1 MNTSRSSNSVK
12 SSITKKEKSLGSQ
25 TTMPGAPGGGGLG
38 RIDQYELVRKLGG
51 GGFGVVYLARDAVS
65 GVEVALKTLHPL
77 LKTNAEEME
86 RIKENFAVV
95 QRLHHPNIAAA
106 LVLHPARAVAYA
118 DEAVRRELRVESG
131 DPVLVM
137 SYAPG
142 VPLSKWRRQFREGR
156 VPAEKALELCKQI
169 ASALDFAHS
178 DRIVHRDVKPSN
190 VMVET
195 REDGTFRAR
204 ILDFGLAA
212 EIRSSMSR
220 VSRESGDTSG
230 TRPYMAPEQW
240 TGRRQDGRTDQYA
253 LAAVFYELVSGE
265 VPFAGV
271 FETGDPAI
279 MLAAVKS
286 EEPEPLEELTND
298 ANLALAR
305 ALAKTPSDRFAIC
318 TDFIDAMSGST
329 GGTSERKERRNPAPA
344 DRKAGEVQTVDLGN
358 GVKLEAET
366 TTPISSGHMRIAGYN
381 NAPALDP
388 VAWYGGNSGV
398 TYAGGCDVSG
408 WSEKQYDHSS
418 AGTHPVGGKKPN
430 SWGLYDMHGNVCEW
444 CQDWYGDYPSGS
456 VRDPAGPGSGS
467 DRVYRG
473 GSWFSIAWDCRSANR
488 DRGDPGYAI
497 NILGLRLARATP

>member
-1 MNTSRSSNSVK
+1 M
-12 SSITKKEKSLGSQ
+12 
-25 TTMPGAPGGGGLG
+25 
-38 RIDQYELVRKLGG
+38 
-51 GGFGVVYLARDAVS
+51 
-65 GVEVALKTLHPL
+65 
-77 LKTNAEEME
+77 
-86 RIKENFAVV
+86 
-95 QRLHHPNIAAA
+95 
-106 LVLHPARAVAYA
+106 LHPARAVAYA

-178 DRIVHRDVKPSN
+178 ERIVHRDVKPSN

-279 MLAAVKS
+279 MLAAVKPKS
-286 EEPEPLEELTND
+286 L
-298 ANLALAR
+298 
-305 ALAKTPSDRFAIC
+305 
-318 TDFIDAMSGST
+318 
-329 GGTSERKERRNPAPA
+329 
-344 DRKAGEVQTVDLGN
+344 
-358 GVKLEAET
+358 
-366 TTPISSGHMRIAGYN
+366 
-381 NAPALDP
+381 
-388 VAWYGGNSGV
+388 
-398 TYAGGCDVSG
+398 
-408 WSEKQYDHSS
+408 
-418 AGTHPVGGKKPN
+418 
-430 SWGLYDMHGNVCEW
+430 
-444 CQDWYGDYPSGS
+444 
-456 VRDPAGPGSGS
+456 
-467 DRVYRG
+467 
-473 GSWFSIAWDCRSANR
+473 NR
-488 DRGDPGYAI
+488 LK
-497 NILGLRLARATP
+497 N